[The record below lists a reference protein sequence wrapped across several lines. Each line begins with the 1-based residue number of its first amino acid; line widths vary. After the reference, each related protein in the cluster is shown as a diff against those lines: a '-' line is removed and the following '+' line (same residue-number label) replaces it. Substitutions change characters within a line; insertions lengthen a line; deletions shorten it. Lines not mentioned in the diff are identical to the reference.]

1 MVISTCHKGMVSKG
15 HSKARTKSPP
25 WLPRCLEYIYIYI
38 LYMHLGPKFADDDDD
53 DEDR

>member
-25 WLPRCLEYIYIYI
+25 WLPRCLEYIYI